1 MLNLKDIYCFM
12 IIVIPY
18 NSTFRTHTLFNLKDL
33 RFGFLTHSK
42 TIWSIEQSLEFI
54 PVDLY

>member
-1 MLNLKDIYCFM
+1 MLNLKDIYGFM

-18 NSTFRTHTLFNLKDL
+18 DSTFRTYILVNLKDL

-42 TIWSIEQSLEFI
+42 II
-54 PVDLY
+54 